1 MKKIIAASFIV
12 LSFCQ
17 YAYAQNNLREKIF
30 AAPTNSLV
38 KGLIRTFDGG
48 YAIASSVDSL
58 GAGNYDFCL
67 LKLDA
72 SLQPEWS
79 YTYGGLQEET
89 CFQLRQTADSG
100 FVLSGYSTSF
110 SNGNRDAM
118 ILKTDK
124 NGIFEWSKII
134 GGTLEDRFTWCEPK
148 SDGTIT
154 CAGNTKSAGAGDDDM
169 LMVKFNSNGD
179 TLWTRIFGGPVYDAG
194 ICITNLTNG
203 GYAMSGRVY
212 SFGTGFRDAC
222 LLRTDE
228 NGNLQWFRTYGG
240 PFTDEGMIVKQTADG
255 GFLISGASES
265 FAPAGYYDVYTI
277 RTDSTGNL
285 LWSRNYGGDKT
296 DATYDIIE
304 NPDGGFT
311 ILGFSESF
319 NSNLFQPNAPE
330 MLGDDS
336 ASVYLIRTN
345 AQGDTLWT
353 RIFGGNKFDEAY
365 ALIPSDSGGYAIG
378 AFSRSFNNDNRY
390 DVYLIF
396 VDSTGYAGCN
406 TYYPPTYVI
415 IPPTV
420 PMIHTPDMN
429 SGIPVITPSVIFGS
443 ISYTFSDPCQLT
455 TIHENYYD
463 KIDFDVSPNP
473 ATDKILITPL
483 TFQKTQLKIIRI
495 DGTLIYSEV
504 ISGNFKISTKHFQSG
519 MYFVTLTGENGISVT
534 KRVVIL
540 NN

>member
-1 MKKIIAASFIV
+1 MKKIIAASLFA
-12 LSFCQ
+12 LTYSLNTS
-17 YAYAQNNLREKIF
+17 AQNNLREKIF
-30 AAPTNSLV
+30 SAPTNSLV

-79 YTYGGLQEET
+79 YTYGGPQEET
-89 CFQLRQTADSG
+89 CFHLRQAADSG

-110 SNGNRDAM
+110 TNGSRDAM

-124 NGIFEWSKII
+124 YGIFEWSKII

-148 SDGTIT
+148 ADGTIT

-169 LMVKFNSNGD
+169 LMVKFDSNGD
-179 TLWTRIFGGPVYDAG
+179 TLWTRMFGGPVYDAG
-194 ICITNLTNG
+194 ICIANLTNG
-203 GYAMSGRVY
+203 GYAMSGRIY
-212 SFGTGFRDAC
+212 SFGTGFRDVC
-222 LLRTDE
+222 LLRTDD
-228 NGNLQWFRTYGG
+228 NGNLEWFRTYGG
-240 PFTDEGMIVKQTADG
+240 PYTEEGMIVKQTADG
-255 GFLISGASES
+255 GFLVSGASES
-265 FAPAGYYDVYTI
+265 FAPAGYYDVYTV

-296 DATYDIIE
+296 DATYDFIE

-319 NSNLFQPNAPE
+319 NSNLIQNNSPQ

-353 RIFGGNKFDEAY
+353 RVYGGNKFDEAY
-365 ALIPSDSGGYAIG
+365 SIIPSDSGGYVIG
-378 AFSRSFNNDNRY
+378 AFSRSFNDDNRY
-390 DVYLIF
+390 DAYLIF

-415 IPPTV
+415 VPPTV
-420 PMIHTPDMN
+420 PMIHTPDIN
-429 SGIPVITPSVIFGS
+429 SGIPVSTPSIVTGN
-443 ISYTFSDPCQLT
+443 ISYTFSDPCLFTPIQ
-455 TIHENYYD
+455 ENNSGKFEFEVY
-463 KIDFDVSPNP
+463 PNP
-473 ATDKILITPL
+473 AAERIHITST
-483 TFQKTQLKIIRI
+483 TFQKTKLNIT
-495 DGTLIYSEV
+495 DLTGTLIYSDV
-504 ISGNFKISTKHFQSG
+504 FDSQVTVNSKYFQSG
-519 MYFVTLTGENGISVT
+519 MYFITLIHENGISAT
-534 KRVVIL
+534 KRIVIV
-540 NN
+540 ND